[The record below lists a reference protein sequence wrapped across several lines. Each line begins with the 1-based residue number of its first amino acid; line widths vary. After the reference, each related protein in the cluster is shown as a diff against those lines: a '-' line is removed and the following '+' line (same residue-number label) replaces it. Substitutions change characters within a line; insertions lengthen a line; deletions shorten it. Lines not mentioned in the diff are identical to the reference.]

1 MSIRSKVIGSLAL
14 LFAALSVA
22 AFLIQL
28 RVVQPSFVRLERA
41 NARTAMK
48 RVNYAID
55 RDLQTLQIDATD
67 WANWQ
72 DAYRFVH
79 GRNPKFV
86 ATNFTHSAI
95 AQIEVDSILI
105 VDLNGRVLAWTGD
118 VIRTDLSLQGSLE
131 DGGSLP
137 AGFPWRSD
145 LGTTRAVHGL
155 LNTNR
160 GVMMIAG
167 APILDGTGRGRP
179 AGMIILG
186 RLLTPD
192 RLRDLGSRTQSNLL
206 PVNMPLAP
214 SSELLVNS
222 SRYTSVYRSFGD
234 IYHRPIMTLRVQVA
248 RSIEASGLT
257 AIRYASLSIIVVAII
272 VLLLVVVLLN
282 RLVLTPLTRMTR
294 HAVTVGE
301 STDMSARLNCDTED
315 EFGQLGREFDRMV
328 ERLQE
333 AHRLLI
339 DQSFEAGVA
348 EMAKGV
354 LHNLGNALT
363 PLGVRVAALAARLN
377 GVPIGDLERA
387 AVELT
392 SAATDSSR
400 RAELAQFVELGCQH
414 VASVLRE
421 SSADV
426 AVMSRQADGMRSAL
440 AEHMR
445 VATRAEPV
453 FESVKLTEL
462 VSQSLD
468 IVPDASR
475 ARLRIDTDESL
486 SRLGTIRV
494 VRTVLRLVLQN
505 VIINASEAVRDAG
518 RDSGMLRLWAEVT
531 REAGRAQLHLHAQD
545 DGVGIRAENIDR
557 IFQKGYTT
565 KSRGTNH
572 GIGLHWCANTIR
584 ALGGRIWA
592 TSDGLGSGAAIHVTL
607 PLGDGMARSAY

>member
-1 MSIRSKVIGSLAL
+1 MSLRIKVIGSLAL

-28 RVVQPSFVRLERA
+28 RVVEPSFARLERA
-41 NARTAMK
+41 NARTAMR
-48 RVNYAID
+48 RVDYAID
-55 RDLQTLQIDATD
+55 RDLETLQNDATD
-67 WANWQ
+67 WANWE
-72 DAYRFVH
+72 DAYRFVL

-86 ATNFTHSAI
+86 ATNFTHTAI
-95 AQIEVDSILI
+95 AQIQIDSILI
-105 VDLNGRVLAWTGD
+105 VDLKGRILAWTGD
-118 VIRTDLSLQGSLE
+118 VIPTKLSLQGSLE

-137 AGFPWRSD
+137 ASFPWRRD

-155 LNTNR
+155 VKTNL

-167 APILDGTGRGRP
+167 APILNGTGSGRP
-179 AGMIILG
+179 TGMTIVG

-192 RLRDLGSRTQSNLL
+192 RLQDLGSRTQSNLMS
-206 PVNMPLAP
+206 VDMSLA
-214 SSELLVNS
+214 STSDLLVNS
-222 SRYTSVYRSFGD
+222 SRYTTVYRSFND
-234 IYHRPIMTLRVQVA
+234 IYNRPVMALRVEVP
-248 RSIEASGLT
+248 RRIEASGLR
-257 AIRYASLSIIVVAII
+257 AIRYASLSIIVVAVI

-294 HAVTVGE
+294 HAVAVGE
-301 STDMSARLNCDTED
+301 SADLSARLNYATAD

-328 ERLQE
+328 ATLQE
-333 AHRLLI
+333 ARRQLI
-339 DQSFEAGVA
+339 DQSFEAGFA

-363 PLGVRVAALAARLN
+363 PLGVRVAALGQRLN
-377 GVPIGDLERA
+377 GVPIADLERA
-387 AVELT
+387 AAELT
-392 SAATDSSR
+392 RGEDNPGR
-400 RAELAQFVELGCQH
+400 RAELAQFIELCCQH

-426 AVMSRQADGMRSAL
+426 NAMSHQADGMRAAL

-445 VATRAEPV
+445 AATSAEPV
-453 FESVKLTEL
+453 FESVRLAEL

-518 RDSGMLRLWAEVT
+518 RDAGMLRLWAEVS
-531 REAGRAQLHLHAQD
+531 REAGRDQLHLHAQD

-572 GIGLHWCANTIR
+572 GIGLHWCANAIR

-592 TSDGLGSGAAIHVTL
+592 TSDGLGFGAAIHVTL
-607 PLGDGMARSAY
+607 PLGDGMARSA

>member
-1 MSIRSKVIGSLAL
+1 MSIRSKVIGALAL

-28 RVVQPSFVRLERA
+28 RVVQPSFAQLERA
-41 NARTAMK
+41 NARTAMR
-48 RVNYAID
+48 RVHYAID

-67 WANWQ
+67 WANWE
-72 DAYRFVH
+72 DAYRFVQ

-86 ATNFTHSAI
+86 ATNFTHTAI
-95 AQIEVDSILI
+95 AQIQIDSILI
-105 VDLNGRVLAWTGD
+105 VDLKGRVRAWTGD
-118 VIRTDLSLQGSLE
+118 VIPTHLSLRGSLE
-131 DGGSLP
+131 DRGSLP
-137 AGFPWRSD
+137 ASFPWRSD
-145 LGTTRAVHGL
+145 LGTYRAVYGL
-155 LNTNR
+155 VKTNL

-167 APILDGTGRGRP
+167 APILNGTGSGRV
-179 AGMIILG
+179 AGMTIVG

-192 RLRDLGSRTQSNLL
+192 RLRDLGSRTQSDLMSVSV
-206 PVNMPLAP
+206 PPAP
-214 SSELLVNS
+214 TSELLVNS
-222 SRYTSVYRSFGD
+222 SRYVSVYRSFDD
-234 IYHRPIMTLRVQVA
+234 IYHRPVMTLRVEVP
-248 RSIEASGLT
+248 RRIEASGLT
-257 AIRYASLSIIVVAII
+257 AIRYASLSIIVVAVI

-294 HAVTVGE
+294 HAVAVGE
-301 STDMSARLNCDTED
+301 SADLSARLNCATED

-328 ERLQE
+328 QRLQE
-333 AHRLLI
+333 ARRQLI
-339 DQSFEAGVA
+339 DQSFEAGFA

-363 PLGVRVAALAARLN
+363 PLGVRVAALGERLN
-377 GVPIGDLERA
+377 GLPTADLERA
-387 AVELT
+387 AAELA
-392 SAATDSSR
+392 SGESDSSR
-400 RAELAQFVELGCQH
+400 RAELAQFIELGCRH

-426 AVMSRQADGMRSAL
+426 GVMSRQADSMRAAL

-445 VATRAEPV
+445 AATSAEPV
-453 FESVKLTEL
+453 FESIKLSEL

-475 ARLRIDTDESL
+475 ARLRIDADESL

-505 VIINASEAVRDAG
+505 VIINASDAVRDAG

-531 REAGRAQLHLHAQD
+531 REAGRDQLHLHAQD
-545 DGVGIRAENIDR
+545 DGVGIRAENIEQ

-572 GIGLHWCANTIR
+572 GIGLHWCANAVR

-592 TSDGLGSGAAIHVTL
+592 TSDGLGFGAAIHVSV
-607 PLGDGMARSAY
+607 PLGDGMARSAL

>member
-28 RVVQPSFVRLERA
+28 RVVEPSFAGLERD
-41 NARTAMK
+41 NARTAMR
-48 RVNYAID
+48 RVSYAID

-67 WANWQ
+67 WGNWEE
-72 DAYRFVH
+72 AYRFAQ
-79 GRNPKFV
+79 GRNPDFV
-86 ATNFTHSAI
+86 ATNFTQSAI

-105 VDLNGRVLAWTGD
+105 VDLKGRVLSWTGD
-118 VIRTDLSLQGSLE
+118 VIRTKLSLQGSLE
-131 DGGSLP
+131 DGTYLP
-137 AGFPWRSD
+137 ASFPWRRD
-145 LGTTRAVHGL
+145 LGTTRVAYGL
-155 LNTNR
+155 VNTNL

-167 APILDGTGRGRP
+167 APILNGTGRGRP
-179 AGMIILG
+179 VGMTIIG

-192 RLRDLGSRTQSNLL
+192 RLRDLGSRTQSDLMA
-206 PVNMPLAP
+206 VDMPLAP
-214 SSELLVNS
+214 GSELLADSN
-222 SRYTSVYRSFGD
+222 RYTNVYRSFDD
-234 IYHRPIMTLRVQVA
+234 IYQRPIMTLRVQVP
-248 RSIEASGLT
+248 RRIEASGLT
-257 AIRYASLSIIVVAII
+257 AIRYASLSIIVVAVI

-294 HAVTVGE
+294 HAVAVGE
-301 STDMSARLNCDTED
+301 SADLSARLNCATED
-315 EFGQLGREFDRMV
+315 EFGQLGHEFDRMV
-328 ERLQE
+328 ARLQE
-333 AHRLLI
+333 ARQQLI
-339 DQSFEAGVA
+339 DQSFEAGFA
-348 EMAKGV
+348 EMARGV

-363 PLGVRVAALAARLN
+363 PLGVRVAALAERLN
-377 GVPIGDLERA
+377 GVPMDAIERA
-387 AVELT
+387 AAELT
-392 SAATDSSR
+392 RGDSDSSR
-400 RAELAQFVELGCQH
+400 RAELAQFIGLGCEH

-426 AVMSRQADGMRSAL
+426 GAMSRQADGMRAAL

-445 VATRAEPV
+445 VATSAEPV
-453 FESVKLTEL
+453 FESVRLSEL

-486 SRLGTIRV
+486 SRLGPIRV

-505 VIINASEAVRDAG
+505 VIINAAEAVRDAG
-518 RDSGMLRLWAEVT
+518 RDSGMLRLSAEVT
-531 REAGRAQLHLHAQD
+531 REAGRDQLHLHAQD

-572 GIGLHWCANTIR
+572 GIGLHWCANAIR

-592 TSDGLGSGAAIHVTL
+592 TSDGLGFGAAIHVTL
-607 PLGDGMARSAY
+607 PLGDGMVGR

>member
-1 MSIRSKVIGSLAL
+1 MSLRIKVIGSLAL

-28 RVVQPSFVRLERA
+28 RVVEPSFARLERA
-41 NARTAMK
+41 NARTAMR
-48 RVNYAID
+48 RVDYAID
-55 RDLQTLQIDATD
+55 RDLETLQNDATD
-67 WANWQ
+67 WANWE
-72 DAYRFVH
+72 DAYRFVL

-86 ATNFTHSAI
+86 ATNFTHTAI
-95 AQIEVDSILI
+95 AQIQIDSILI
-105 VDLNGRVLAWTGD
+105 VDLKGRILAWTGD
-118 VIRTDLSLQGSLE
+118 VIPTKLSLQGSLE

-137 AGFPWRSD
+137 ASFPWRRD

-155 LNTNR
+155 VKTNL

-167 APILDGTGRGRP
+167 APILNGTGSGRP
-179 AGMIILG
+179 TGMTIVG

-192 RLRDLGSRTQSNLL
+192 RLQDLGSRTQSNLMS
-206 PVNMPLAP
+206 VDMSLA
-214 SSELLVNS
+214 STSDLLVNS
-222 SRYTSVYRSFGD
+222 SRYTTVYRSFND
-234 IYHRPIMTLRVQVA
+234 IYNRPVMALRVEVP
-248 RSIEASGLT
+248 RRIEASGLR
-257 AIRYASLSIIVVAII
+257 AIRYASLSIIVVAVI

-294 HAVTVGE
+294 HAVAVGE
-301 STDMSARLNCDTED
+301 SADLSARLNYATAD

-328 ERLQE
+328 ATLQE
-333 AHRLLI
+333 ARRQLI
-339 DQSFEAGVA
+339 DQSFEAGFA

-363 PLGVRVAALAARLN
+363 PLGVRVAALGQRLN
-377 GVPIGDLERA
+377 GVPIADLERA
-387 AVELT
+387 AAELT
-392 SAATDSSR
+392 RGEDNPGR
-400 RAELAQFVELGCQH
+400 RAELAQFIELCCQH

-426 AVMSRQADGMRSAL
+426 NAMSHQADGMRAAL
-440 AEHMR
+440 ADHMR
-445 VATRAEPV
+445 AATSAEPV
-453 FESVKLTEL
+453 FESVRLAEL

-518 RDSGMLRLWAEVT
+518 RDAGMLRLWAEVS
-531 REAGRAQLHLHAQD
+531 REAGRDQLHLHAQD

-572 GIGLHWCANTIR
+572 GIGLHWCANAIR

-592 TSDGLGSGAAIHVTL
+592 TSDGLGFGAAIHVTL
-607 PLGDGMARSAY
+607 PLGDGMARSA

>member
-1 MSIRSKVIGSLAL
+1 MSLRIKVIGSLAL

-28 RVVQPSFVRLERA
+28 RVVEPSFARLEQA
-41 NARTAMK
+41 NARTAMR
-48 RVNYAID
+48 RVDYAID
-55 RDLQTLQIDATD
+55 RDLETLQNDATD
-67 WANWQ
+67 WANWE
-72 DAYRFVH
+72 DAYRFVL

-86 ATNFTHSAI
+86 ATNFTHTAI
-95 AQIEVDSILI
+95 AQIQIDSILI
-105 VDLNGRVLAWTGD
+105 VDLKGRILAWTGD
-118 VIRTDLSLQGSLE
+118 VIPTKLSLQGSLE
-131 DGGSLP
+131 DGASLP
-137 AGFPWRSD
+137 ASFPWRRD

-155 LNTNR
+155 VKTNL

-167 APILDGTGRGRP
+167 APILNGTGSGRP
-179 AGMIILG
+179 RGMTIVG

-192 RLRDLGSRTQSNLL
+192 RLRDLGSRTQSSLMS
-206 PVNMPLAP
+206 VDMSFA
-214 SSELLVNS
+214 STSDLLVNS
-222 SRYTSVYRSFGD
+222 SRYTTVYRSFND
-234 IYHRPIMTLRVQVA
+234 IYNRPVMALRVEVP
-248 RSIEASGLT
+248 RRIEASGLR
-257 AIRYASLSIIVVAII
+257 AIRYASLSIIVVAVI

-282 RLVLTPLTRMTR
+282 RLVLTPLTRMIR
-294 HAVTVGE
+294 HAVAVGE
-301 STDMSARLNCDTED
+301 SADLSARLNYATAD

-328 ERLQE
+328 ATLQE
-333 AHRLLI
+333 ARRQLI
-339 DQSFEAGVA
+339 DQSFEAGFA

-363 PLGVRVAALAARLN
+363 PLGVRAAALGQRLN
-377 GVPIGDLERA
+377 GVPIADLERA
-387 AVELT
+387 AAELT
-392 SAATDSSR
+392 GGEDDSGR
-400 RAELAQFVELGCQH
+400 RAELAQFIELGCQH

-426 AVMSRQADGMRSAL
+426 DAMSRQADGMRAAL

-445 VATRAEPV
+445 TATSAEPV
-453 FESVKLTEL
+453 FESVGLAEL

-475 ARLRIDTDESL
+475 ARLRIDADESL

-531 REAGRAQLHLHAQD
+531 REAGRDQLYLHAQD

-572 GIGLHWCANTIR
+572 GIGLHWCANAIR

-592 TSDGLGSGAAIHVTL
+592 TSDGLGFGAAIHVSL
-607 PLGDGMARSAY
+607 PLGDGMARSA

>member
-1 MSIRSKVIGSLAL
+1 MSIRSKVIGALAL

-28 RVVQPSFVRLERA
+28 RVVQPSFARLQRD

-48 RVNYAID
+48 RVQYAID
-55 RDLQTLQIDATD
+55 RDLLSLQIDATD

-72 DAYRFVH
+72 EAYRFALGH
-79 GRNPKFV
+79 NPKFV
-86 ATNFTHSAI
+86 AMNFTHTAI
-95 AQIEVDSILI
+95 TQVQIDSILV
-105 VDLNGRVLAWTGD
+105 VDLKGRVLAWTGD
-118 VIRTDLSLQGSLE
+118 VIRTKLSLRGSLE

-137 AGFPWRSD
+137 ANFPWRKD
-145 LGTTRAVHGL
+145 LGDTRVVHGL
-155 LNTNR
+155 VNTNL

-179 AGMIILG
+179 AGMIIIG

-192 RLRDLGSRTQSNLL
+192 RVRDLGSRTQSNLAL
-206 PVNMPLAP
+206 VDMAPV
-214 SSELLVNS
+214 STSESLVNGS
-222 SRYTSVYRSFGD
+222 QYTSVYRSFDD
-234 IYHRPIMTLRVQVA
+234 IYRRPILTLRVQVP
-248 RSIEASGLT
+248 RRIEASGLT
-257 AIRYASLSIIVVAII
+257 AIRYASLSIIVVAVI

-282 RLVLTPLTRMTR
+282 RLVLSPLTRMTR
-294 HAVTVGE
+294 HAVAVGE
-301 STDMSARLNCDTED
+301 SADLSARLNSDTED

-328 ERLQE
+328 ARLQE
-333 AHRLLI
+333 ARGQLI
-339 DQSFEAGVA
+339 DQSFEAGYA
-348 EMAKGV
+348 EMARGV

-363 PLGVRVAALAARLN
+363 PLGVRVSALAERLN
-377 GVPIGDLERA
+377 GLPIDDLERA
-387 AVELT
+387 AAELNGGG
-392 SAATDSSR
+392 SDSGR
-400 RAELAQFVELGCQH
+400 RSELAQFIELACRH
-414 VASVLRE
+414 IASVLRD

-426 AVMSRQADGMRSAL
+426 GVMSRQADSMRAAL

-445 VATRAEPV
+445 TATSAEPV
-453 FESVKLTEL
+453 LEAVRLADL

-505 VIINASEAVRDAG
+505 VIINAAEAVRDSG
-518 RDSGMLRLWAEVT
+518 KESGMLRLWAEVS
-531 REAGRAQLHLHAQD
+531 REAGRDELHLHAQD
-545 DGVGIRAENIDR
+545 DGVGIHAENIDR

-572 GIGLHWCANTIR
+572 GIGLHWCANAIR

-592 TSDGLGSGAAIHVTL
+592 TSDGLGFGAAIHVTL
-607 PLGDGMARSAY
+607 PLGDGVARSA

>member
-1 MSIRSKVIGSLAL
+1 MSIRSKVIGALAL

-28 RVVQPSFVRLERA
+28 RVVEPSFALLERA

-48 RVNYAID
+48 RVHYAID

-72 DAYRFVH
+72 DAYRFAQ

-86 ATNFTHSAI
+86 ATNFTHTAI

-105 VDLNGRVLAWTGD
+105 VDLKGRVLAWTGD
-118 VIRTDLSLQGSLE
+118 VIRTNLSLQGGLD

-137 AGFPWRSD
+137 ARFPWRSD
-145 LGTTRAVHGL
+145 LGTTRAVHGFV
-155 LNTNR
+155 NTNL

-167 APILDGTGRGRP
+167 APILNGTGRGHP
-179 AGMIILG
+179 VGMIILG
-186 RLLTPD
+186 RLLTPE
-192 RLRDLGSRTQSNLL
+192 RLRDLGSRTQSNLM
-206 PVNMPLAP
+206 PVDMQLAP
-214 SSELLVNS
+214 TSELLVNS
-222 SRYTSVYRSFGD
+222 SRYTSVYQSFDD
-234 IYHRPIMTLRVQVA
+234 IYHRPIMTLRLEVP
-248 RSIEASGLT
+248 RRIEASGLR
-257 AIRYASLSIIVVAII
+257 AIRYASLSIIVVAVI

-294 HAVTVGE
+294 HAVALGE
-301 STDMSARLNCDTED
+301 SADLSARLNCATED

-328 ERLQE
+328 EKLQE
-333 AHRLLI
+333 ARRQLI
-339 DQSFEAGVA
+339 DQSFEAGLA

-363 PLGVRVAALAARLN
+363 PLGVRVAALEKRLN
-377 GVPIGDLERA
+377 DLPIADLERA
-387 AVELT
+387 AAELT
-392 SAATDSSR
+392 SGASDSSR
-400 RAELAQFVELGCQH
+400 RAELAQFIELGCQH

-426 AVMSRQADGMRSAL
+426 GVMSRQADSMRAAL

-445 VATRAEPV
+445 TATNAEPV
-453 FESVKLTEL
+453 FESIRLSEL

-518 RDSGMLRLWAEVT
+518 RDSGMLRLWVEVT
-531 REAGRAQLHLHAQD
+531 REAGREQLHLHAQD
-545 DGVGIRAENIDR
+545 DGVGIQADNIDR

-572 GIGLHWCANTIR
+572 GIGLHWCANAIR

-592 TSDGLGSGAAIHVTL
+592 TSDGLGLGAAIHVTL
-607 PLGDGMARSAY
+607 PLGDGMARSAW

>member
-1 MSIRSKVIGSLAL
+1 MSLRIKVIGSLAL

-28 RVVQPSFVRLERA
+28 RVVEPSFARLEQA
-41 NARTAMK
+41 NARTAMR
-48 RVNYAID
+48 RVDYAID
-55 RDLQTLQIDATD
+55 RDLETLQNDATD
-67 WANWQ
+67 WANWE
-72 DAYRFVH
+72 DAYRFVL

-86 ATNFTHSAI
+86 ATNFTHTAI
-95 AQIEVDSILI
+95 AQIQIDSILI
-105 VDLNGRVLAWTGD
+105 VDLKGRILAWTGD
-118 VIRTDLSLQGSLE
+118 VIPTKLSLRGSLE
-131 DGGSLP
+131 DGDSLP
-137 AGFPWRSD
+137 ASFPWRRD
-145 LGTTRAVHGL
+145 LGTIRAVHGL
-155 LNTNR
+155 VKTNL

-167 APILDGTGRGRP
+167 APILNGTGSGRP
-179 AGMIILG
+179 RGMTIVG

-192 RLRDLGSRTQSNLL
+192 RLRDLGSRTQSNLMS
-206 PVNMPLAP
+206 VDMSLA
-214 SSELLVNS
+214 STSDLLVNS
-222 SRYTSVYRSFGD
+222 SRYTTVYRSFND
-234 IYHRPIMTLRVQVA
+234 IYNRPVMALRVEVP
-248 RSIEASGLT
+248 RRIEASGLR
-257 AIRYASLSIIVVAII
+257 AIRYASLSIIVVAVI

-294 HAVTVGE
+294 HAVAVGE
-301 STDMSARLNCDTED
+301 SADLSARLNYATAD

-328 ERLQE
+328 ATLQE
-333 AHRLLI
+333 ARRQLI
-339 DQSFEAGVA
+339 DQSFEAGFA

-363 PLGVRVAALAARLN
+363 PLGVRAAALGQRLN
-377 GVPIGDLERA
+377 GVPITDLERA
-387 AVELT
+387 AAELT
-392 SAATDSSR
+392 GGEDNPER
-400 RAELAQFVELGCQH
+400 RAELAQFIELGCQH

-426 AVMSRQADGMRSAL
+426 DAMSRQADGMRAAL

-445 VATRAEPV
+445 AATSAEPV
-453 FESVKLTEL
+453 FESVRLAEL

-475 ARLRIDTDESL
+475 ARLRIDADESL

-531 REAGRAQLHLHAQD
+531 REAGRDQLYLHAQD

-572 GIGLHWCANTIR
+572 GIGLHWCANAIR

-592 TSDGLGSGAAIHVTL
+592 TSDGLGFGAAIHVTL
-607 PLGDGMARSAY
+607 PLGDGMAGSA

>member
-1 MSIRSKVIGSLAL
+1 MSIRSKVIGALAL

-28 RVVQPSFVRLERA
+28 RVVQPSFARLQRDT
-41 NARTAMK
+41 ARTAMK
-48 RVNYAID
+48 RVQYAMD
-55 RDLQTLQIDATD
+55 RDLQSLEIDATD

-72 DAYRFVH
+72 EAYRFAQ
-79 GRNPKFV
+79 GRNPQFV
-86 ATNFTHSAI
+86 AMNFTRTAI
-95 AQIEVDSILI
+95 AQVQIDGILVVDPK
-105 VDLNGRVLAWTGD
+105 GRILAWTGE
-118 VIRTDLSLQGSLE
+118 VVPTQLSLQGSLE

-137 AGFPWRSD
+137 AAFPWRRD
-145 LGTTRAVHGL
+145 LGTVRVVHGL
-155 LNTNR
+155 VNTNL

-167 APILDGTGRGRP
+167 APILDGTGGGRP
-179 AGMIILG
+179 AGMIIIG
-186 RLLTPD
+186 RLMTPD
-192 RLRDLGSRTQSNLL
+192 RVQDLGSRTQSNL
-206 PVNMPLAP
+206 VSVDMRLA
-214 SSELLVNS
+214 SGSELLGNS
-222 SRYTSVYRSFGD
+222 SHDTSVYRSFDD
-234 IYHRPIMTLRVQVA
+234 IYQRPIMTLRVQVP
-248 RSIEASGLT
+248 RRIEASGLT
-257 AIRYASLSIIVVAII
+257 AIRYASLSIIVAAVI

-294 HAVTVGE
+294 HAVAVGE
-301 STDMSARLNCDTED
+301 SADLSARLNCATDD

-328 ERLQE
+328 ARLQE
-333 AHRLLI
+333 ARQQLI
-339 DQSFEAGVA
+339 DQSFEAGFA

-363 PLGVRVAALAARLN
+363 PLGVRVTALGERLD
-377 GVPIGDLERA
+377 GVPITDLERA
-387 AVELT
+387 AAELARGE
-392 SAATDSSR
+392 SDSGR
-400 RAELAQFVELGCQH
+400 HAELAQFVELGCQH

-421 SSADV
+421 SSADID
-426 AVMSRQADGMRSAL
+426 AMSRQADSMRAAL

-445 VATRAEPV
+445 AATSAEPV
-453 FESVKLTEL
+453 FESVRLSEL

-475 ARLRIDTDESL
+475 ARLHIHNDESL

-505 VIINASEAVRDAG
+505 VIINASEAVHDAG
-518 RDSGMLRLWAEVT
+518 KDAGMLRFWAEVT
-531 REAGRAQLHLHAQD
+531 REAGRDQLHLHAQD
-545 DGVGIRAENIDR
+545 DGVGIRADNIDR

-572 GIGLHWCANTIR
+572 GIGLHWCANAIR

-607 PLGDGMARSAY
+607 PLGDRMARSAF

>member
-1 MSIRSKVIGSLAL
+1 MSLRIKVIGSLAL

-28 RVVQPSFVRLERA
+28 RVVEPSFARLEQA
-41 NARTAMK
+41 NARTAMR
-48 RVNYAID
+48 RVDYAID
-55 RDLQTLQIDATD
+55 RDLETLQNDATD
-67 WANWQ
+67 WANWE
-72 DAYRFVH
+72 DAYRFVL

-86 ATNFTHSAI
+86 ATNFTHTAI
-95 AQIEVDSILI
+95 AQIQIDSILI
-105 VDLNGRVLAWTGD
+105 VDLKGRILAWTGD
-118 VIRTDLSLQGSLE
+118 VIPTKLSLQGSLE

-137 AGFPWRSD
+137 ASFPWRRD

-155 LNTNR
+155 VKTNL

-167 APILDGTGRGRP
+167 APILNGTGSGRP
-179 AGMIILG
+179 TGMTIVG

-192 RLRDLGSRTQSNLL
+192 RLQDLGSRTQSNLMS
-206 PVNMPLAP
+206 VDMSLA
-214 SSELLVNS
+214 STSDLLVNS
-222 SRYTSVYRSFGD
+222 SRYTTVYRSFND
-234 IYHRPIMTLRVQVA
+234 IYNRPVMALRVEVP
-248 RSIEASGLT
+248 RRIEASGLR
-257 AIRYASLSIIVVAII
+257 AIRYASLSIIVVAVI

-294 HAVTVGE
+294 HAVAVGE
-301 STDMSARLNCDTED
+301 SADLSARLNYATAD

-328 ERLQE
+328 ATLQE
-333 AHRLLI
+333 ARRQLI
-339 DQSFEAGVA
+339 DQSFEAGFA

-363 PLGVRVAALAARLN
+363 PLGVRVAALGQRLN
-377 GVPIGDLERA
+377 GVPIADLERA
-387 AVELT
+387 AAELT
-392 SAATDSSR
+392 RGEDNPGR
-400 RAELAQFVELGCQH
+400 RAELAQFIELCCQH

-426 AVMSRQADGMRSAL
+426 NAMSHQADGMRAAL
-440 AEHMR
+440 ADHMR
-445 VATRAEPV
+445 AATSAEPV
-453 FESVKLTEL
+453 FESVRLAEL

-518 RDSGMLRLWAEVT
+518 RDAGMLRLWAEVS
-531 REAGRAQLHLHAQD
+531 REAGRDQLHLHAQD

-572 GIGLHWCANTIR
+572 GIGLHWCANAIR

-592 TSDGLGSGAAIHVTL
+592 TSDGLGFGAAIHVTL
-607 PLGDGMARSAY
+607 PLGDGMARSA

>member
-1 MSIRSKVIGSLAL
+1 MSIRSKVIGALAL

-28 RVVQPSFVRLERA
+28 RVVQPSFARLERD

-67 WANWQ
+67 WGNWQ
-72 DAYRFVH
+72 EAYRFAQ
-79 GRNPKFV
+79 GRNPEFV
-86 ATNFTHSAI
+86 ATNFTHTAI
-95 AQIEVDSILI
+95 AQIEVDSILV
-105 VDLNGRVLAWTGD
+105 VDLKGRVLAWTGD
-118 VIRTDLSLQGSLE
+118 VIRTNLSLQGSLE
-131 DGGSLP
+131 DGASLP
-137 AGFPWRSD
+137 ARFPWRSD
-145 LGTTRAVHGL
+145 LGATRTAHGL
-155 LNTNR
+155 VNTNL

-192 RLRDLGSRTQSNLL
+192 RLRDLGSRTQSDLM
-206 PVNMPLAP
+206 PVGMRLAP
-214 SSELLVNS
+214 TSESLANS
-222 SRYTSVYRSFGD
+222 RRYTSIYRSFND
-234 IYHRPIMTLRVQVA
+234 IYHRPIMTLRVEVP
-248 RSIEASGLT
+248 RRIEASGLT
-257 AIRYASLSIIVVAII
+257 AIRYASLSIIVVAVI

-294 HAVTVGE
+294 HAVAVGE
-301 STDMSARLNCDTED
+301 SADLSARLNCATED

-328 ERLQE
+328 ARLQE
-333 AHRLLI
+333 ARRQLI
-339 DQSFEAGVA
+339 DQSFEAGLA

-363 PLGVRVAALAARLN
+363 PLGVRVAALGERLKDL
-377 GVPIGDLERA
+377 PLDDLERA
-387 AVELT
+387 AAELT
-392 SAATDSSR
+392 SGESDSSR
-400 RAELAQFVELGCQH
+400 RAELAQFIELGCRH
-414 VASVLRE
+414 VAAVLRE

-426 AVMSRQADGMRSAL
+426 GALSRQADSMRAAL

-445 VATRAEPV
+445 TATHAEPV
-453 FESVKLTEL
+453 FESVRLSEL

-531 REAGRAQLHLHAQD
+531 REAGRDQLHLHAQD

-572 GIGLHWCANTIR
+572 GIGLHWCANAIR

-592 TSDGLGSGAAIHVTL
+592 TSDGLGFGAAIHVTL
-607 PLGDGMARSAY
+607 PLGDGMARSAM

>member
-1 MSIRSKVIGSLAL
+1 MSIRFKVIGSLAL

-28 RVVQPSFVRLERA
+28 RVVEPSFARLERD
-41 NARTAMK
+41 NARTAMR
-48 RVNYAID
+48 RVGYAID
-55 RDLQTLQIDATD
+55 RDLQTLQIDAMD
-67 WANWQ
+67 WGNWQ
-72 DAYRFVH
+72 DSYRFAQ
-79 GRNPKFV
+79 GRDPKFV
-86 ATNFTHSAI
+86 ATNFTHTAI
-95 AQIEVDSILI
+95 EQIDVDSILV
-105 VDLNGRVLAWTGD
+105 VDLKGHTLAWTGD
-118 VIRTDLSLQGSLE
+118 VIGTKLSLHGSLQ
-131 DGGSLP
+131 DRGSLP
-137 AGFPWRSD
+137 VNFPWRSD
-145 LGTTRAVHGL
+145 LGTTRTAQGL
-155 LNTNR
+155 VNTNL

-167 APILDGTGRGRP
+167 APILNGTGGGPP

-186 RLLTPD
+186 RLLTPA
-192 RLRDLGSRTQSNLL
+192 RLRDLGSRTQSNLV
-206 PVNMPLAP
+206 PVDMRPAP
-214 SSELLVNS
+214 ASELLVNS
-222 SRYTSVYRSFGD
+222 RRYTSVYRSFDD
-234 IYHRPIMTLRVQVA
+234 IYQLPIMTLRVQVA
-248 RSIEASGLT
+248 RRIEASGLA
-257 AIRYASLSIIVVAII
+257 AIRYASLSIIVVAVI

-294 HAVTVGE
+294 HAIAVGE
-301 STDMSARLNCDTED
+301 SADLAARLNCVTED

-328 ERLQE
+328 GRLQE
-333 AHRLLI
+333 ARRQLI

-363 PLGVRVAALAARLN
+363 PLGVRVTALAERLN
-377 GVPIGDLERA
+377 GAPIGDLERA
-387 AVELT
+387 AAELT
-392 SAATDSSR
+392 CGEGDSRR
-400 RAELAQFVELGCQH
+400 RAELAQFLELGCRH
-414 VASVLRE
+414 LASVLRE

-445 VATRAEPV
+445 AASSAEPV
-453 FESVKLTEL
+453 FESVRLAEL

-475 ARLRIDTDESL
+475 ARLRIDADESL

-518 RDSGMLRLWAEVT
+518 RDKGMLRLSAEVT
-531 REAGRAQLHLHAQD
+531 REAGRDQLHLHAQD
-545 DGVGIRAENIDR
+545 DGVGIQAENIDR

-572 GIGLHWCANTIR
+572 GIGLHWCANAIR

-592 TSDGLGSGAAIHVTL
+592 TSDGLGLGAAIHITL
-607 PLGDGMARSAY
+607 PLSDGVARSAL

>member
-1 MSIRSKVIGSLAL
+1 MSIRFKVIGTLAL

-28 RVVQPSFVRLERA
+28 RVLEPSFARLQRD

-48 RVNYAID
+48 RVHYALD

-67 WANWQ
+67 WANWD
-72 DAYRFVH
+72 DAYRFAQGH
-79 GRNPKFV
+79 NPKFV
-86 ATNFTHSAI
+86 ATNFTRTAI
-95 AQIEVDSILI
+95 AQIQIDCIVI
-105 VDLNGRVLAWTGD
+105 VDLKGRILAWTGD
-118 VIRTDLSLQGSLE
+118 VIPTNLSLQGSLE
-131 DGGSLP
+131 RRGSLP
-137 AGFPWRSD
+137 ASFPWRSD
-145 LGTTRAVHGL
+145 LGTDRAVDGL
-155 LNTNR
+155 VKTNL

-167 APILDGTGRGRP
+167 APILNGTGSGRI
-179 AGMIILG
+179 AGMTIVG

-192 RLRDLGSRTQSNLL
+192 RVRDLGSRTQSNLMAVSMSL
-206 PVNMPLAP
+206 P
-214 SSELLVNS
+214 STSELLLNTS
-222 SRYTSVYRSFGD
+222 QYTSVYRSFED
-234 IYHRPIMTLRVQVA
+234 IYHRPIMTLSVDVPR
-248 RSIEASGLT
+248 RIEASGLT
-257 AIRYASLSIIVVAII
+257 AIRYASLSIIVVAVI

-301 STDMSARLNCDTED
+301 SADLSARLNYATED

-328 ERLQE
+328 ATLQQ
-333 AHRLLI
+333 ARQQLI
-339 DQSFEAGVA
+339 DQSFEAGFA

-363 PLGVRVAALAARLN
+363 PLGVKAAALGERLN

-387 AVELT
+387 AAELT
-392 SAATDSSR
+392 GNAGDPSR
-400 RAELAQFVELGCQH
+400 RAELAQFIELGCQH
-414 VASVLRE
+414 VASVLHE
-421 SSADV
+421 SAADIGV
-426 AVMSRQADGMRSAL
+426 ISRQADSMRAAL

-445 VATRAEPV
+445 TATSAEPI
-453 FESVKLTEL
+453 FESVKLSEL

-486 SRLGTIRV
+486 RRLGTIRV

-531 REAGRAQLHLHAQD
+531 REAGRDQLHLHAQD

-557 IFQKGYTT
+557 IFHKGYTT
-565 KSRGTNH
+565 KSHGTNH
-572 GIGLHWCANTIR
+572 GIGLHWCANAIR

-592 TSDGLGSGAAIHVTL
+592 TSDGLGFGAAIHVTL
-607 PLGDGMARSAY
+607 PLGDGMARSAS

>member
-1 MSIRSKVIGSLAL
+1 MSIRSKVIGTLAL

-22 AFLIQL
+22 AFLIEL
-28 RVVQPSFVRLERA
+28 RVVEPSFARLERD
-41 NARTAMK
+41 NAQTAMK
-48 RVNYAID
+48 RVQYAID
-55 RDLQTLQIDATD
+55 RDLLSLQIDATD

-72 DAYRFVH
+72 EAYRFAL
-79 GRNPKFV
+79 GRNPEFI
-86 ATNFTHSAI
+86 AMNFTHTAI
-95 AQIEVDSILI
+95 AQVQIDSILV
-105 VDLNGRVLAWTGD
+105 VDLKGRVLAWTGD
-118 VIRTDLSLQGSLE
+118 VIRTNLSLRGSLE

-137 AGFPWRSD
+137 ANFPWRKD
-145 LGTTRAVHGL
+145 LGAIRVVHGL
-155 LNTNR
+155 VNTNL

-167 APILDGTGRGRP
+167 APILDGTGGGSP
-179 AGMIILG
+179 AGMIIIG

-192 RLRDLGSRTQSNLL
+192 RLRDLGSRTQSNL
-206 PVNMPLAP
+206 MFADTSAAP
-214 SSELLVNS
+214 SSELLVDS
-222 SRYTSVYRSFGD
+222 SRYTSVYRSFDD
-234 IYHRPIMTLRVQVA
+234 IYRRPIMTLRVQVP
-248 RSIEASGLT
+248 RRIEASGLQ
-257 AIRYASLSIIVVAII
+257 AIRYASLSIIVVAVI

-294 HAVTVGE
+294 HAVAVGE
-301 STDMSARLNCDTED
+301 SADLSARLNADTED

-328 ERLQE
+328 ARLQE
-333 AHRLLI
+333 ARGQLI
-339 DQSFEAGVA
+339 DQSFEAGYA
-348 EMAKGV
+348 EMARGV

-363 PLGVRVAALAARLN
+363 PLGVRVAALAERLN
-377 GVPIGDLERA
+377 GVPIDDLERA
-387 AVELT
+387 AAELNGGG
-392 SAATDSSR
+392 SDSGR
-400 RAELAQFVELGCQH
+400 RSELAQFIQLGCQH

-426 AVMSRQADGMRSAL
+426 GVMSRQADGMRAAL

-445 VATRAEPV
+445 TAASPEPV
-453 FESVKLTEL
+453 FEAVRLSDL

-468 IVPDASR
+468 IVPDTSR

-505 VIINASEAVRDAG
+505 VIINASEAVRDSG
-518 RDSGMLRLWAEVT
+518 KESGMLRLSAEIT
-531 REAGRAQLHLHAQD
+531 REAGRDQLHLHAQD

-572 GIGLHWCANTIR
+572 GIGLHWCANAIR

-592 TSDGLGSGAAIHVTL
+592 TSDGLGFGAAIHVTL
-607 PLGDGMARSAY
+607 PLGDGMARPA

>member
-1 MSIRSKVIGSLAL
+1 MSIRFKVIGALAL

-28 RVVQPSFVRLERA
+28 RVVQPSFARLQQDT
-41 NARTAMK
+41 ARTAMK
-48 RVNYAID
+48 RVQYAMD
-55 RDLQTLQIDATD
+55 RDLESLEIDATD

-72 DAYRFVH
+72 EAYRFAQ

-86 ATNFTHSAI
+86 AMNFTHTAL
-95 AQIEVDSILI
+95 AQVQIDSILV
-105 VDLNGRVLAWTGD
+105 VDPKGRILAWTGD
-118 VIRTDLSLQGSLE
+118 VVPTHLSLQGSLE
-131 DGGSLP
+131 NSGSLP
-137 AGFPWRSD
+137 AAFPWRRV
-145 LGTTRAVHGL
+145 LGTARVVHAL
-155 LNTNR
+155 LSTNL

-167 APILDGTGRGRP
+167 APILDGTGGGQP
-179 AGMIILG
+179 AGMIIIG

-192 RLRDLGSRTQSNLL
+192 RVQDLGSRTQSNLIS
-206 PVNMPLAP
+206 VDTRLA
-214 SSELLVNS
+214 SGSELLVNS
-222 SRYTSVYRSFGD
+222 SDYTSVYQSFDD
-234 IYHRPIMTLRVQVA
+234 IYQRPIMTLRVQVP
-248 RSIEASGLT
+248 RQIEASGST
-257 AIRYASLSIIVVAII
+257 AIRYASLSIIVAAVI

-282 RLVLTPLTRMTR
+282 RIVLTPLTRMTR
-294 HAVTVGE
+294 HAVAVGE
-301 STDMSARLNCDTED
+301 SADLSARLSCTTDD

-328 ERLQE
+328 TRLQE
-333 AHRLLI
+333 ARQQLI
-339 DQSFEAGVA
+339 DQSFEAGFA

-363 PLGVRVAALAARLN
+363 PLGVRVSALGERLQ
-377 GVPIGDLERA
+377 GMPLADLERA
-387 AVELT
+387 AAELARGE
-392 SAATDSSR
+392 SDPSR
-400 RAELAQFVELGCQH
+400 HAELAQFIELGCQH

-421 SSADV
+421 SSADID
-426 AVMSRQADGMRSAL
+426 AMSRQADGMRAAL

-445 VATRAEPV
+445 AATSAEPV
-453 FESVKLTEL
+453 FESVRLSEL

-475 ARLRIDTDESL
+475 ARLRIHNDESL

-518 RDSGMLRLWAEVT
+518 KDSGMLRFWAEVT
-531 REAGRAQLHLHAQD
+531 RDTGHDQLHLHAQD

-572 GIGLHWCANTIR
+572 GIGLHWCANAIR
-584 ALGGRIWA
+584 ALGGQIWA

-607 PLGDGMARSAY
+607 PLGDRMARSAL

>member
-1 MSIRSKVIGSLAL
+1 MSIRSKVIGALAL

-48 RVNYAID
+48 RVHYAID
-55 RDLQTLQIDATD
+55 RDLQTLQINATD

-72 DAYRFVH
+72 DAYRFAQ

-86 ATNFTHSAI
+86 ATNFTHTAI

-105 VDLNGRVLAWTGD
+105 VDLKGRVLAWTGD
-118 VIRTDLSLQGSLE
+118 VIRTNLSLQGSLE
-131 DGGSLP
+131 DGGALP
-137 AGFPWRSD
+137 ARFPWRND
-145 LGTTRAVHGL
+145 LGTARAVHGFV
-155 LNTNR
+155 NTNL

-167 APILDGTGRGRP
+167 APILNGTGRGRP
-179 AGMIILG
+179 VGMIILG
-186 RLLTPD
+186 RLLTPE
-192 RLRDLGSRTQSNLL
+192 RLRDLGSRTQSNLM
-206 PVNMPLAP
+206 PVGMRLAP
-214 SSELLVNS
+214 TSELLVNS
-222 SRYTSVYRSFGD
+222 SRYTSVDQSFDD
-234 IYHRPIMTLRVQVA
+234 IYHRPIMTLRLEVP
-248 RSIEASGLT
+248 RRIEASGLR
-257 AIRYASLSIIVVAII
+257 AIRYASLSIIVVAVI

-294 HAVTVGE
+294 HAVALGE
-301 STDMSARLNCDTED
+301 SADLSARLNCATED

-333 AHRLLI
+333 ARRQLI
-339 DQSFEAGVA
+339 DQSFEAGLA

-363 PLGVRVAALAARLN
+363 PLGVRAAALEERLN
-377 GVPIGDLERA
+377 DVPIGDLERA
-387 AVELT
+387 AAELT
-392 SAATDSSR
+392 GDASDSSR
-400 RAELAQFVELGCQH
+400 RAELAQFIELGCQH

-421 SSADV
+421 SLADV
-426 AVMSRQADGMRSAL
+426 GVMSRQADSMRAAL

-445 VATRAEPV
+445 TATNAEPV
-453 FESVKLTEL
+453 FESIKLSEL

-518 RDSGMLRLWAEVT
+518 RDSGMLRLWVEVT
-531 REAGRAQLHLHAQD
+531 RDAGRDQLHLHAQD
-545 DGVGIRAENIDR
+545 DGVGIQAENIDR

-572 GIGLHWCANTIR
+572 GIGLHWCANAIR

-592 TSDGLGSGAAIHVTL
+592 TSDGLGFGAAIHVTL
-607 PLGDGMARSAY
+607 PLGDGMARSAW

>member
-1 MSIRSKVIGSLAL
+1 MSIRSKVIGALAL

-28 RVVQPSFVRLERA
+28 RVVEPSFARLERA
-41 NARTAMK
+41 NAGTAMK
-48 RVNYAID
+48 RVHYAID
-55 RDLQTLQIDATD
+55 RDMQSLQIDATD

-72 DAYRFVH
+72 EAYTFAQ
-79 GRNPKFV
+79 GRNPKFI
-86 ATNFTHSAI
+86 AMNFTHTAI
-95 AQIEVDSILI
+95 VQVQIDSILI
-105 VDLNGRVLAWTGD
+105 VDLKGRVLAWTGD
-118 VIRTDLSLQGSLE
+118 VIRTNLSLRGTLE

-137 AGFPWRSD
+137 AGFPWRKD
-145 LGTTRAVHGL
+145 LGIIRVARGMV
-155 LNTNR
+155 NTNL

-192 RLRDLGSRTQSNLL
+192 RLRDLASRTQSNLTS
-206 PVNMPLAP
+206 VNMPLAP
-214 SSELLVNS
+214 NSESLVNS
-222 SRYTSVYRSFGD
+222 SRFTNVYRSFDD
-234 IYHRPIMTLRVQVA
+234 IYGRPIMTLRVQVP
-248 RSIEASGLT
+248 RRIEASGLT
-257 AIRYASLSIIVVAII
+257 AIRYASLSMLVVAII

-301 STDMSARLNCDTED
+301 SADLSARLNSLTDD

-333 AHRLLI
+333 ARQQVI
-339 DQSFEAGVA
+339 DQSFEAGFA

-363 PLGVRVAALAARLN
+363 PLGVRATALAERLN
-377 GVPIGDLERA
+377 GVPIEDLERA
-387 AVELT
+387 AAELARGE
-392 SAATDSSR
+392 SDSSR
-400 RAELAQFVELGCQH
+400 RAELAQFIELCCQH

-426 AVMSRQADGMRSAL
+426 GAMSRQADSMRSAL

-445 VATRAEPV
+445 AATSAEPV
-453 FESVKLTEL
+453 FESVKLSEL

-475 ARLRIDTDESL
+475 ARLRIHNDDSL
-486 SRLGTIRV
+486 NRLGTIRV

-518 RDSGMLRLWAEVT
+518 RESGMLRLWAEVT
-531 REAGRAQLHLHAQD
+531 REAGRDQLHLHAQD
-545 DGVGIRAENIDR
+545 DGVGIRAENIER

-572 GIGLHWCANTIR
+572 GIGLHWCANAIR

-592 TSDGLGSGAAIHVTL
+592 TSDGLGAGTAIHVSL
-607 PLGDGMARSAY
+607 PLGDRMAHSAL

>member
-1 MSIRSKVIGSLAL
+1 MSIRSKVIGALAL

-28 RVVQPSFVRLERA
+28 RVVEPSFARLERA

-48 RVNYAID
+48 RVHYAID

-72 DAYRFVH
+72 DAYRFAQ

-86 ATNFTHSAI
+86 ATNFTHTAI

-105 VDLNGRVLAWTGD
+105 VDLKGRVLAWTGD
-118 VIRTDLSLQGSLE
+118 VIRTNLSLQGSLD

-145 LGTTRAVHGL
+145 LGTARAVHGFV
-155 LNTNR
+155 NTNL

-167 APILDGTGRGRP
+167 APILNGTGRGRP
-179 AGMIILG
+179 VGMIILG
-186 RLLTPD
+186 RLLTPE
-192 RLRDLGSRTQSNLL
+192 RLQDLGSRTQSNLM
-206 PVNMPLAP
+206 PVDIRLAP
-214 SSELLVNS
+214 TSELLVNS
-222 SRYTSVYRSFGD
+222 SRYTSVYQSFDD
-234 IYHRPIMTLRVQVA
+234 IYQRPIMTLRLEVP
-248 RSIEASGLT
+248 RRIEASGLR
-257 AIRYASLSIIVVAII
+257 AIRYASLSIIVVAVI

-294 HAVTVGE
+294 HAVALGE
-301 STDMSARLNCDTED
+301 SADLSARLNCATED

-328 ERLQE
+328 ERLHE
-333 AHRLLI
+333 ARRQLI
-339 DQSFEAGVA
+339 DQSFEAGLA

-363 PLGVRVAALAARLN
+363 PLGVRVAALETRLN
-377 GVPIGDLERA
+377 DLPIADLERA
-387 AVELT
+387 AAELT
-392 SAATDSSR
+392 SGASDSSR
-400 RAELAQFVELGCQH
+400 RAELAQYIELGCQH

-426 AVMSRQADGMRSAL
+426 GVMSRQADGMRAAL
-440 AEHMR
+440 VEHMR
-445 VATRAEPV
+445 TATNAEPV
-453 FESVKLTEL
+453 FESIKLSEL
-462 VSQSLD
+462 VAQSLD

-518 RDSGMLRLWAEVT
+518 RESGMLRLWVEVT
-531 REAGRAQLHLHAQD
+531 REAGRDQLHLHAQD
-545 DGVGIRAENIDR
+545 DGVGIQAENIDR

-592 TSDGLGSGAAIHVTL
+592 TSDGLGFGAAIHVTL
-607 PLGDGMARSAY
+607 PLGDGMARSAW

>member
-1 MSIRSKVIGSLAL
+1 MSLRIKVIGSLAL

-28 RVVQPSFVRLERA
+28 RVVEPSFARLEQA
-41 NARTAMK
+41 NARTAMR
-48 RVNYAID
+48 RVDYAID
-55 RDLQTLQIDATD
+55 RDLETLQNDATD
-67 WANWQ
+67 WANWE
-72 DAYRFVH
+72 DAYRFVL

-86 ATNFTHSAI
+86 ATNFTHTAI
-95 AQIEVDSILI
+95 AQIQIDSILI
-105 VDLNGRVLAWTGD
+105 VDLKGRILAWTGD
-118 VIRTDLSLQGSLE
+118 VIPTKLSLQGSLE
-131 DGGSLP
+131 DGGYLP
-137 AGFPWRSD
+137 ASFPWRRD

-155 LNTNR
+155 VKTNL

-167 APILDGTGRGRP
+167 APILNGTGSGRP
-179 AGMIILG
+179 TGMTIVG

-192 RLRDLGSRTQSNLL
+192 RLRDLGSRTQSNLMS
-206 PVNMPLAP
+206 VDMSLA
-214 SSELLVNS
+214 STSDLLVDS
-222 SRYTSVYRSFGD
+222 SRYTSVYRSFND
-234 IYHRPIMTLRVQVA
+234 IYNRPVMALRVEVP
-248 RSIEASGLT
+248 RRIEASGLR
-257 AIRYASLSIIVVAII
+257 AIRYASLSIIVVAVI

-294 HAVTVGE
+294 HAVAVGE
-301 STDMSARLNCDTED
+301 SADLSARLNYATAD

-328 ERLQE
+328 ATLQE
-333 AHRLLI
+333 ARRQLI
-339 DQSFEAGVA
+339 DQSFEAGFA

-363 PLGVRVAALAARLN
+363 PLGVRAAALGQRLN
-377 GVPIGDLERA
+377 GVPIADLERA
-387 AVELT
+387 AAELT
-392 SAATDSSR
+392 SGEDNPGR
-400 RAELAQFVELGCQH
+400 RAELAQFIELCCRH

-426 AVMSRQADGMRSAL
+426 DAMSRQADAMRAAL

-445 VATRAEPV
+445 AATSADPV
-453 FESVKLTEL
+453 FESVRLAEL

-475 ARLRIDTDESL
+475 ARLRIDADESL

-505 VIINASEAVRDAG
+505 VIINASDAVRDAG

-531 REAGRAQLHLHAQD
+531 REAGREQLHLHAQD

-572 GIGLHWCANTIR
+572 GIGLHWCANAIR

-592 TSDGLGSGAAIHVTL
+592 TSDGLGFGAAIHVTL
-607 PLGDGMARSAY
+607 PLGDRMARSA

>member
-1 MSIRSKVIGSLAL
+1 MSIRSKVIGALAL

-28 RVVQPSFVRLERA
+28 RVVEPSFARLERD

-48 RVNYAID
+48 RVQYAID
-55 RDLQTLQIDATD
+55 RDLLSLQIDATD

-72 DAYRFVH
+72 EAYRFALGH
-79 GRNPKFV
+79 NPDFV
-86 ATNFTHSAI
+86 AMNFTHTAI
-95 AQIEVDSILI
+95 AQVQIDSILV
-105 VDLNGRVLAWTGD
+105 VDLKGRLLAWTGD
-118 VIRTDLSLQGSLE
+118 VVPTNLSLRGSLE

-137 AGFPWRSD
+137 AGFPWRKD
-145 LGTTRAVHGL
+145 LGTTRVVHGL
-155 LNTNR
+155 VHTNL

-167 APILDGTGRGRP
+167 APILDGTGRGSP
-179 AGMIILG
+179 AGMIIIG

-192 RLRDLGSRTQSNLL
+192 RVQDLGSQTQANLTL
-206 PVNMPLAP
+206 VDMSPVTT
-214 SSELLVNS
+214 SESLVNS
-222 SRYTSVYRSFGD
+222 SEYTSVYRSFDD
-234 IYHRPIMTLRVQVA
+234 IYHRPLMTLRVQVP
-248 RSIEASGLT
+248 RQIEASGLT
-257 AIRYASLSIIVVAII
+257 AIRYASLSIIVVAVI

-282 RLVLTPLTRMTR
+282 RLVLSPLTRMTR
-294 HAVTVGE
+294 HAVAVGE
-301 STDMSARLNCDTED
+301 SADLSARLNADTED

-328 ERLQE
+328 ARLQE
-333 AHRLLI
+333 ARGQLI
-339 DQSFEAGVA
+339 DQSFEAGYA
-348 EMAKGV
+348 EMARGV

-363 PLGVRVAALAARLN
+363 PLGVRVTALAQRLE
-377 GVPIGDLERA
+377 GLPIDDLERA
-387 AVELT
+387 AAEL
-392 SAATDSSR
+392 SGGGNDSGR
-400 RAELAQFVELGCQH
+400 RSDLAQFIELGCQH
-414 VASVLRE
+414 VAAVLRE

-426 AVMSRQADGMRSAL
+426 GVMSRQADSMRAAL

-445 VATRAEPV
+445 TATSAEPV
-453 FESVKLTEL
+453 FEAVRLSDL

-486 SRLGTIRV
+486 SRLGTIRI

-505 VIINASEAVRDAG
+505 VIINASEAVRDSG
-518 RDSGMLRLWAEVT
+518 KESGMLRLSAEIT
-531 REAGRAQLHLHAQD
+531 REAGRDQLHLHAQD

-572 GIGLHWCANTIR
+572 GIGLHWCANAIR

-592 TSDGLGSGAAIHVTL
+592 TSDGLGFGAAIHVTL
-607 PLGDGMARSAY
+607 PLGDGMARSA

>member
-28 RVVQPSFVRLERA
+28 RVVEPSFARLERA
-41 NARTAMK
+41 NARTAMR
-48 RVNYAID
+48 RVHYAID

-72 DAYRFVH
+72 DAYRFVQ

-86 ATNFTHSAI
+86 ATNFTHTAI

-105 VDLNGRVLAWTGD
+105 VDLKGRVLAWTGD
-118 VIRTDLSLQGSLE
+118 VIRTSLSLQGSLE

-137 AGFPWRSD
+137 ASFPWRSD

-155 LNTNR
+155 VNTNL

-167 APILDGTGRGRP
+167 APILNGTGRGRP
-179 AGMIILG
+179 TGMIILG

-192 RLRDLGSRTQSNLL
+192 RLRDLGSRTQANLV
-206 PVNMPLAP
+206 PVGMRLAP
-214 SSELLVNS
+214 TSELLANS
-222 SRYTSVYRSFGD
+222 SRYTSVYQSFED

-248 RSIEASGLT
+248 RRIEASGLT
-257 AIRYASLSIIVVAII
+257 AIRYASLSIIVVAVI

-294 HAVTVGE
+294 HAVAVGE
-301 STDMSARLNCDTED
+301 SADLSARLNCVTED
-315 EFGQLGREFDRMV
+315 EFGQLGREFDCMV
-328 ERLQE
+328 ERLQQT
-333 AHRLLI
+333 RRQLI
-339 DQSFEAGVA
+339 DQSFEAGLA

-363 PLGVRVAALAARLN
+363 PLGVRVASLGERLN
-377 GVPIGDLERA
+377 GVPIRDLERA
-387 AVELT
+387 AAELT
-392 SAATDSSR
+392 GGESNSSR
-400 RAELAQFVELGCQH
+400 RAELAQFIELGCQH

-426 AVMSRQADGMRSAL
+426 AVMSRQADSMRSAL

-445 VATRAEPV
+445 AATSAEPV
-453 FESVKLTEL
+453 FESIKLPEL

-468 IVPDASR
+468 IVPDGSR

-518 RDSGMLRLWAEVT
+518 RDSGALRLWAEVT
-531 REAGRAQLHLHAQD
+531 REAGREQLHLHAQD

-572 GIGLHWCANTIR
+572 GIGLHWCANAIR

-592 TSDGLGSGAAIHVTL
+592 TSDGLGFGAAIHVTL
-607 PLGDGMARSAY
+607 PLGEGMARSAF